1 MLRTRELRRV
11 LEPVVGLFGGVRRRL
26 ADAKL
31 FGRANRRLR
40 RWRMS
45 IVRRRVRYPNVQH
58 AVLLLGLRR
67 RLGRVGRVLGEL
79 RRRRANSHVL
89 GGAPRG
95 VRRRKLSAHRR
106 LPGDARVQHA
116 VLPVGLR
123 RRVGRVGRVL
133 GGLRR
138 RRANSHV
145 LGGAAR
151 GVRWRKLSVLY
162 RPSRKARVQPA
173 VLPLGL
179 RRRLGRVERV
189 LGGLRRRGADPHV
202 LGGALLV
209 VRRRKLSVRRRLPG
223 DARVQHAV
231 LPLGLRRRLGR
242 VERLLGG
249 VRRWNSIS
257 DVLGGALRVVRRRKL
272 SALQRPSGDARV

>member
-67 RLGRVGRVLGEL
+67 RLGRVGRVLGGL

-123 RRVGRVGRVL
+123 RRVGRV
-133 GGLRR
+133 
-138 RRANSHV
+138 A
-145 LGGAAR
+145 
-151 GVRWRKLSVLY
+151 
-162 RPSRKARVQPA
+162 
-173 VLPLGL
+173 
-179 RRRLGRVERV
+179 RV

-249 VRRWNSIS
+249 VRRRNSIS